1 MITPEQADPHTPTPD
16 PTPDTTT
23 DTTTGQPPA
32 AGVRLALA
40 PPGRLYLTE
49 DPRASMPAFLVRR
62 ISAAFAAGPGP
73 GVLHL
78 GAVEVHIDLP
88 PTLAYFRDLGRLF
101 LTTLCELPDLARA
114 AEGAVPLP
122 GAELNALLLRA
133 PPMTGLE
140 YLRREVLDA
149 LWGDLN
155 HAVQDAIARGGGDVL
170 AYLQGLHP
178 LWGTIGRVCLSL
190 TENPD
195 SARAPFGF
203 VATYTTRGGD
213 RRRVQHVPLAQALKD
228 YTREGNRPRL
238 LSLLSPVQRAAASSE
253 VVRELLASGE
263 LYEMLTWTPRQ
274 AYRFLKDVPA
284 LEAAGLMVRVP
295 DFWRSRRRP
304 KAVVTIG
311 SESPGLLTAE
321 AVCDFSVNLALDGEV
336 LSEEE
341 RREILGRTAGLFLL
355 RGRWVEIDGPALS
368 EVLGYW
374 ESATRQAAL
383 QGINFL
389 EAMRMIAGARIS
401 EPRGSGAKG
410 SEGPERPDGVDGWS
424 QVVPGDW
431 LGRLLGELRDPARL
445 AAADPGEAL
454 KAALRT
460 YQKEGVAW
468 LRALW
473 RLGLGGCLADDMG
486 LGKTIQVL
494 ALLLLIQQDQEGGQA
509 EGPRRPHLIVVPASL
524 MANWE
529 AEMAR
534 FAPSLRALFAHPSV
548 LTKEEIARLG
558 PAAYEAYDVVVVSY
572 AGVRRVPG
580 LAETEW
586 GLLVLDEAQA
596 VKNPAAQTT
605 QAARALRCRARLLLT
620 GTPVENRLQDLWSLY
635 EFVSPGL
642 LGSARRFALFSQGL
656 RKQGDFTPLRELVRP
671 QLLRRLKTDRRI
683 APDLPERTDLRAYCT
698 LSHKQAALYQQAVD
712 GLSKGLAR
720 MEPGIR
726 RRGLVL
732 AYLQRL
738 KQICNHPAQYLGSGP
753 FVPAESGKF
762 LRLRELCLPIVERQE
777 RVLVFTQFQSMTA
790 PLADYL
796 AQIFGAQGLV
806 LDGATKVAQRGALVA
821 AFQEEGEGA
830 PPFFVLSIK
839 AGGVGLN
846 LTAAQHVI
854 HFDRWWNPAV
864 EEQAVGRAHRIG
876 QRRAVMAH
884 KFICRGTIEERIDQ
898 MIDEKKVLS
907 AEVLRGGAEVLLSE
921 MGDDELLKL
930 VALDERS
937 ALGAW

>member
-1 MITPEQADPHTPTPD
+1 
-16 PTPDTTT
+16 
-23 DTTTGQPPA
+23 
-32 AGVRLALA
+32 
-40 PPGRLYLTE
+40 
-49 DPRASMPAFLVRR
+49 MPAFLVRR
-62 ISAAFAAGPGP
+62 ISGAFAAGTGP

-101 LTTLCELPDLARA
+101 LTTLCDLPDLARA

-122 GAELNALLLRA
+122 AAELNALLLRA

-140 YLRREVLDA
+140 YLRRDTLDG

-155 HAVQDAIARGGGDVL
+155 HAVRAAIERGGGDVL
-170 AYLQGLHP
+170 SYLQGLHP
-178 LWGTIGRVCLSL
+178 VWGTIGRVCLSL

-203 VATYTTRGGD
+203 VASYTTRAGD
-213 RRRVQHVPLAQALKD
+213 RRRAQHVPLAQALRD

-238 LSLLSPVQRAAASSE
+238 ISLLTPVQRAAAASE

-263 LYEMLTWTPRQ
+263 LYETLTWTPRQ
-274 AYRFLKDVPA
+274 AYRFLKDVPV

-304 KAVVTIG
+304 RAVVTIG
-311 SESPGLLTAE
+311 REGPGLLTAD
-321 AVCDFSVNLALDGEV
+321 AVCDFSVGLALDGEV
-336 LSEEE
+336 LAEEE

-374 ESATRQAAL
+374 ESAARQAAL
-383 QGINFL
+383 TGVSFL

-401 EPRGSGAKG
+401 EPRPAPSSAPPGA
-410 SEGPERPDGVDGWS
+410 EALDGWS

-431 LGRLLGELRDPARL
+431 LGRLLGELRDPAIR
-445 AAADPGEAL
+445 AEADPGEAL
-454 KAALRT
+454 KATLRP

-494 ALLLLIQQDQEGGQA
+494 ALLLLIQREGQA
-509 EGPRRPHLIVVPASL
+509 QRGEAAPRRPHLIVVPASL

-548 LTKEEIARLG
+548 LTREEIARLG
-558 PAAYEAYDVVVVSY
+558 PSAYEARDVVVVSY
-572 AGVRRVPG
+572 AGLRRVPG

-698 LSHKQAALYQQAVD
+698 LSHKQAALYQQAVE
-712 GLSKGLAR
+712 GLSRALSRVEA
-720 MEPGIR
+720 GIR

-753 FVPAESGKF
+753 FTAAESGKF
-762 LRLRELCLPIVERQE
+762 LRLRELCLPIAERQE
-777 RVLVFTQFQSMTA
+777 RVLVFTQFQAMTA

-796 AQIFGAQGLV
+796 AQIFGVKGLV
-806 LDGATKVAQRGALVA
+806 LDGATPVGRRGELVA

-884 KFICRGTIEERIDQ
+884 KLICRGTIEERIDQ

-907 AEVLRGGAEVLLSE
+907 AEVLRGGAEVVLSE
-921 MGDDELLKL
+921 MGSDELLKL

-937 ALGAW
+937 ATGAW